1 MAFQTGSQIR
11 PELARA
17 DVSGFATGGALIGA
31 GIKNAVTGY
40 VKKKKET
47 KQLNAGID
55 SLWNSSQGDSRTA
68 KMIQRF
74 LGPEFGEASEADQKG
89 AIKSYIK
96 SRGGPK
102 EAMQFLDKVN
112 IAVVSA
118 EIKAEADEA
127 KRQRT
132 LGGTTALNKTQ
143 SAIKNAGFI
152 ITANGLEQASKFND
166 KTGFF
171 GGFNPVSDE
180 DARNNPR
187 LKAIHDSN
195 PIIFNQLYPNLFP
208 VNEPAAAPAA
218 VGLNGGTDQD
228 QEALDY
234 ILANPNDPRSEKLLK
249 SLTDRNLYN

>member
-17 DVSGFATGGALIGA
+17 DVSGFATGGAAIGA
-31 GIKNAVTGY
+31 GIQNAVTGY

-47 KQLNAGID
+47 RELNAGID
-55 SLWNSSQGDSRTA
+55 SLWNSSQGDGRTA

-74 LGPEFGEASEADQKG
+74 LGPEYVEASEADQKG
-89 AIKSYIK
+89 ALKSYIN

-102 EAMQFLDKVN
+102 AAMQFLDKVN
-112 IAVVSA
+112 IAVVGA

-127 KRQRT
+127 ERQRT

-143 SAIKNAGFI
+143 SALKNAGFL
-152 ITANGLEQASKFND
+152 ITADGLEQASSFND

-171 GGFNPVSDE
+171 SGFKPVSDE

-187 LKAIHDSN
+187 LVAIHKTNPKAFDS
-195 PIIFNQLYPNLFP
+195 LYPNLF
-208 VNEPAAAPAA
+208 AGDAPAA
-218 VGLNGGTDQD
+218 VNLGTEDQA
-228 QEALDY
+228 ALDY
-234 ILANPNDPRSEKLLK
+234 ALANPNDPRSENILK